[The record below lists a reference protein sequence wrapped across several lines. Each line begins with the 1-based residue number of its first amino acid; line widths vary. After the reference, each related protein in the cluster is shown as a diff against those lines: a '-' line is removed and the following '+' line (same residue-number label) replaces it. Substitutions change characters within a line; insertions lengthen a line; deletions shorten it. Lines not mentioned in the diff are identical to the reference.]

1 MIFNRPLDQV
11 FGQQSK
17 VKILRY
23 LSLHNGQFTGRE
35 IAKATGLTHPT
46 CHLVLSR
53 LREQGIVLMRK
64 SGNALLYSL
73 NADHQITKNIIFPVF
88 KKEAG
93 LKQKMAQS
101 LIKGLRFPVESV
113 ILFGSIVH
121 KREKPVSDVDVLVVV
136 PDKIDPE
143 KAESKII
150 SQGTKLIKE
159 FGNQVSPLVI
169 NLKDFLK
176 KLEAGD
182 KLLTEILRQGQ
193 VIYGKSITDLISYAK
208 YSR

>member
-1 MIFNRPLDQV
+1 MVFNRPLNQV

-17 VKILRY
+17 VRILRY
-23 LSLHNGQFTGRE
+23 LSLHGGQFTGRE

-46 CHLVLSR
+46 CHLVLSQ

-73 NADHQITKNIIFPVF
+73 NISHQITKNIILPVF
-88 KKEAG
+88 KREAE

-101 LIKGLRFPVESV
+101 LIKGLDFPVESV
-113 ILFGSIVH
+113 ILFGSIAQ
-121 KREKPVSDVDVLVVV
+121 KKEKPTSDIDVLVVV
-136 PDKIDPE
+136 SNKIGPE

-150 SQGTKLIKE
+150 SQGTKLIEE

-176 KLEAGD
+176 KLKAKD
-182 KLLTEILRQGQ
+182 KLLTEIIREGQ
-193 VIYGKSITDLISYAK
+193 VIHGKSITDLISYAK
-208 YSR
+208 RSS

>member
-17 VKILRY
+17 VRILRY
-23 LSLHNGQFTGRE
+23 LSLHGGQFTGRE
-35 IAKATGLTHPT
+35 TAKATGLTHPT
-46 CHLVLSR
+46 CHLVLSQ

-73 NADHQITKNIIFPVF
+73 NISHQITKNIILPVF
-88 KKEAG
+88 KREAE

-101 LIKGLRFPVESV
+101 LIKRLDFPVESV
-113 ILFGSIVH
+113 ILFGSIAQ
-121 KREKPVSDVDVLVVV
+121 KKEKPTSDIDVLVVV
-136 PDKIDPE
+136 SDKIGPE

-150 SQGTKLIKE
+150 SQGTKLIEE

-176 KLEAGD
+176 KLKAKD
-182 KLLTEILRQGQ
+182 KLLTEILKKGQ
-193 VIYGKSITDLISYAK
+193 VIYGKSTTDLISYAK
-208 YSR
+208 RSS

>member
-23 LSLHNGQFTGRE
+23 LSLHRGQFTGRE
-35 IAKATGLTHPT
+35 IAKATGLTHPI
-46 CHLVLSR
+46 CHSVLSQ
-53 LREQGIVLMRK
+53 LRDQGIVLMRK

-73 NADHQITKNIIFPVF
+73 NIGHQITKNIILPVF
-88 KKEAG
+88 KREAE

-101 LIKGLRFPVESV
+101 LIKGLSFPVESL
-113 ILFGSIVH
+113 ILFGSIAQ
-121 KREKPVSDVDVLVVV
+121 KKEKPTSDIDVLVVV
-136 PDKIDPE
+136 SDKIDPE

-150 SQGTKLIKE
+150 SQDNKLIEE

-176 KLEAGD
+176 KLKDKD
-182 KLLTEILRQGQ
+182 KLLTEIIREGQ
-193 VIYGKSITDLISYAK
+193 VIHGKSISDLISYAK
-208 YSR
+208 SSS